1 MTGMHKGVTDVPL
14 CIGQSIKRK
23 KEGTFPPI
31 FNSLTHTTAVSLF
44 FLAVVVRER
53 KWRGACMRKFLHKLS
68 SSSFFL
74 LVRPS
79 LISYYLSLYSGL
91 TREKEEKREFVRVRA
106 DELDA
111 QKSDRDIDRCFSVWS
126 SHWRVTRLFFFD
138 FSFDGSKQMYKEFG
152 SKRKEKRKGLSVQN
166 LAQTINASCRNHF
179 SGPILR
185 TLSHQSLNSF
195 SIHFLWHQDWCGRQ
209 AVDAKKM

>member
-23 KEGTFPPI
+23 NEWTFPPI

-126 SHWRVTRLFFFD
+126 SHWRVTRLFFFY
-138 FSFDGSKQMYKEFG
+138 FSFMDPNKCTRSLDP
-152 SKRKEKRKGLSVQN
+152 KEKKKEKDWVSRIWPRQS
-166 LAQTINASCRNHF
+166 
-179 SGPILR
+179 
-185 TLSHQSLNSF
+185 TLPVGITSLGQF
-195 SIHFLWHQDWCGRQ
+195 
-209 AVDAKKM
+209 